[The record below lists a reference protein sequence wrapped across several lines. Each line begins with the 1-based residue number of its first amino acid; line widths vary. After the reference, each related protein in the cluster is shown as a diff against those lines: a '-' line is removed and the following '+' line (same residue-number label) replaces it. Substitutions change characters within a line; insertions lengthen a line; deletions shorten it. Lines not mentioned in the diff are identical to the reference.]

1 MFRRRRG
8 GQDDELVDGLDE
20 SSDAEASTS
29 SAADVLPAPKV
40 RPTGPWDIEDLPAD
54 GLNRLDLGG
63 LQVPVPDGV
72 ELRVDLDENQTI
84 VAATFVHGEDVMQVG
99 AFAAPRS
106 EGIWSEIRDDIATA
120 LREQGG
126 SCGDAEGP
134 LGPELHARI
143 PTDQPGVFAP
153 ARFIG
158 VDGPRW
164 FLRGL
169 VTGPA
174 TAQGTIDP
182 VLAEVFSGIAVVR
195 GSEAMAPRDPI
206 PLRLPRDAAEHLA
219 AGGADGVPFD
229 AEADGVEAPDGAEPE
244 RERPTLSMPERGPEI
259 TETR

>member
-8 GQDDELVDGLDE
+8 GDDDPEEVFDDTE
-20 SSDAEASTS
+20 ATAEA
-29 SAADVLPAPKV
+29 AGDGGAGDVLPKPKE
-40 RPTGPWDIEDLPAD
+40 RPTGPWDIDDLPAD
-54 GLNRLDLGG
+54 GANRLDLGG
-63 LQVPVPDGV
+63 LQVPVPEGV

-106 EGIWSEIRDDIATA
+106 EGIWDEVREDIAGA

-126 SCGDAEGP
+126 TSGDVEGP
-134 LGPELHARI
+134 LGTELHARI

-164 FLRGL
+164 FLRAL

-174 TAQGTIDP
+174 TAQGTVDP
-182 VLAEVFSGIAVVR
+182 VLADVFRGIAVVR
-195 GSEAMAPRDPI
+195 GPDAMAPRDPI
-206 PLRLPRDAAEHLA
+206 PLRLPKDAADQL
-219 AGGADGVPFD
+219 ADGAGEGIPFD
-229 AEADGVEAPDGAEPE
+229 AEAPEEPDTEP
-244 RERPTLSMPERGPEI
+244 ERPTLTMPERGPEI